1 MAFEDRMILNS
12 KGDKFERVYFD
23 PEKDENL
30 SGWEALGD
38 RVLVRC
44 DIMRAR
50 SEGGIILPEETQ
62 AINQLS
68 AETGVIVDAGAAA
81 FVWNA
86 DRMREFGGVKPVPGT
101 RVYFDRYAGV
111 MIMGLDK
118 EMYRMMD
125 DKHIAAREKPRGKTR
140 SQEQ

>member
-12 KGDKFERVYFD
+12 KGDKFERVFFD
-23 PEKDENL
+23 PKVDKNL

-38 RVLVRC
+38 RVLVKC
-44 DIMRAR
+44 DLMRETT
-50 SEGGIILPEETQ
+50 EGGIILPEETK

-81 FVWNA
+81 FIWNA
-86 DRMREFGGVKPVPGT
+86 DRMREFGGDKPKPGT

-111 MIMGLDK
+111 MIMGRDK
-118 EMYRMMD
+118 HMYRMMD
-125 DKHIAAREKPRGKTR
+125 DKHIAAREKPGDFQVR
-140 SQEQ
+140 SEQ